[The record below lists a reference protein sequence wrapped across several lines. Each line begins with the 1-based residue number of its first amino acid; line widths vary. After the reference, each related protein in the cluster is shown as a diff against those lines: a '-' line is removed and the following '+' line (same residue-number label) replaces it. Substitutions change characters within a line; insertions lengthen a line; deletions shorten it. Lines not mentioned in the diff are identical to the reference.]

1 MPRALTLSQVRVR
14 RGSEREYL
22 DAIGELTALAETRG
36 WHLWLFRSPSDPELF
51 LECSESRS
59 RETHRSRPHRPE
71 DELRLEDRIRAVAA
85 YEPGAWEVW
94 TEVDTEVRSEK

>member
-1 MPRALTLSQVRVR
+1 MARTLTVSRVRVR
-14 RGSEREYL
+14 RASEREYL
-22 DAIGELTALAETRG
+22 DAISELSALAQAHG

-59 RETHRSRPHRPE
+59 LESHRTRSQRPG
-71 DELRLEDRIRAVAA
+71 DEQRLEDRIRALAA

-94 TEVDTEVRSEK
+94 TEVSREK

>member
-1 MPRALTLSQVRVR
+1 MPGALTVSRVRVR
-14 RGSEREYL
+14 QGSEREYL
-22 DAIGELTALAETRG
+22 AAIGELTALAETRG

-59 RETHRSRPHRPE
+59 LESHRIGPRRPD
-71 DELRLEDRIRAVAA
+71 DERKLGDRIRAVAV

-94 TEVDTEVRSEK
+94 TEVEQ

>member
-1 MPRALTLSQVRVR
+1 MPRALTVSRVRVR

-22 DAIGELTALAETRG
+22 DAIGALARLAEAHG

-59 RETHRSRPHRPE
+59 QESHRTRAQRPE
-71 DELRLEDRIRAVAA
+71 DEQRLEDRLRAVAA

-94 TEVDTEVRSEK
+94 TEVSGDR

>member
-1 MPRALTLSQVRVR
+1 MARALTVSRVRVR

-22 DAIGELTALAETRG
+22 DAVGELARLAEARG
-36 WHLWLFRSPSDPELF
+36 WHLWLFRSPADPELF

-59 RETHRSRPHRPE
+59 RESHRIRGQRPE
-71 DELRLEDRIRAVAA
+71 DEQRLEDRLRAVAA

-94 TEVDTEVRSEK
+94 TEVRSEK